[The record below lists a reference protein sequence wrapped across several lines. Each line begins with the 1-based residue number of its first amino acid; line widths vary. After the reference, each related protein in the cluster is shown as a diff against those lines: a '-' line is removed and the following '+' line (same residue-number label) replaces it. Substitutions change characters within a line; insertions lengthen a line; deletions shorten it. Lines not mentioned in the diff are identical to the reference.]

1 MFELDRGRLLM
12 LKALNPGA
20 TNRAFIG
27 DRDIAIA
34 DEAWGTATFSA
45 HNLSAHGAP
54 AYGAESDEAIS

>member
-1 MFELDRGRLLM
+1 M